1 MKRTTLFAVAVA
13 LAAALAFV
21 GCAKQQ
27 QNDQQAV
34 NDLLTGS
41 DYTNDTHVSN
51 YGANDT
57 TLDQPDTLQ
66 GMSTE
71 DGYGRIPFVRF
82 RRYIPTNGIQRQV
95 KVQIPAYPGGPDTTA
110 LATITWTITGELRTM
125 FDTTTQP
132 INIWRKPFTD
142 FGTRKVYLEKYDNSW
157 HIKKISPL
165 KIATQNAAYN
175 LNIISIHA
183 VGLLSHDTFD
193 LTTTDTLLTK
203 AQLPWFE
210 PGDTVVA
217 TVTVRS
223 DGDSCWAFLYHGQPL
238 KPRIWRE
245 PYWRTG
251 TWTFER
257 AWLVRREI
265 YSKPC
270 VRPSIND
277 AIGWGTLWA
286 DTSKPYVSASWGIP
300 YIIRMP
306 VDTVPSDD

>member
-1 MKRTTLFAVAVA
+1 MKRTILIAAACA
-13 LAAALAFV
+13 LASALALV
-21 GCAKQQ
+21 GCGKQTD
-27 QNDQQAV
+27 DQQAV
-34 NDLLTGS
+34 NDLIAGS
-41 DYTNDTHVSN
+41 DYTNDTHASN

-66 GMSTE
+66 ATE
-71 DGYGRIPFVRF
+71 SYGRIPFVRF
-82 RRYIPTNGIQRQV
+82 RRYVPASGILRSV
-95 KVQIPAYPGGPDTTA
+95 NVQIPAYAGGPNTAA
-110 LATITWTITGELRTM
+110 LATITWTINGELRTM
-125 FDTTTQP
+125 FGTTTQP
-132 INIWRKPFTD
+132 INVWRKPFTD
-142 FGTRKVYLEKYDNSW
+142 VGTRKVYLEKYDNRW

-165 KIATQNAAYN
+165 KIATQSAAYN
-175 LNIISIHA
+175 LNIVSIHA

-203 AQLPWFE
+203 DQLPWFE
-210 PGDTVVA
+210 PGDTVIA

-223 DGDSCWAFLYHGQPL
+223 DGDSCWAFLYHGRPAW
-238 KPRIWRE
+238 PHIWRE

-257 AWLVRREI
+257 AWLVRQEI
-265 YSKPC
+265 YNKPC

-306 VDTVPSDD
+306 VDTVPADD